1 MTGYAPAFPAV
12 QVCADCHREAGTM
25 DTHEHGLTLYGDS
38 VMVCRGCMI
47 ERYLREAET
56 EILSAR
62 DHLKHGRDHYG
73 ARDAESAANTLLALV
88 GDVLGR
94 RP

>member
-1 MTGYAPAFPAV
+1 MTGYAPAFPGV
-12 QVCADCHREAGTM
+12 QVCADCRREPGTM
-25 DTHEHGLTLYGDS
+25 DTHEHGLTLYSDAA
-38 VMVCRGCMI
+38 MVCRECMVG
-47 ERYLREAET
+47 RYLSAAEA